1 MQDAISARRLRWAR
15 AVRIIPSHYPPIGL
29 FDEVADPD
37 YLEAV
42 FAVEALTNPRLRDE
56 AGDLSLVS
64 REDRISGPG
73 TTPIMA
79 AFTHPNPDGSRF
91 SPGTY
96 GVYYAARDTETAI
109 AETRFHRERL
119 MRYQDIGPQELHM
132 RAYTGAVD
140 ARLMDLRGLRARRP
154 ELHDPDSYAAS
165 QPFGEATRADK
176 GWGIVYESVR
186 HQGGFCVAIFRPPA
200 CRPVAQGAHYIY
212 YYDGRR
218 IERIAEL
225 REISP

>member
-1 MQDAISARRLRWAR
+1 MPGAAASIRADAVAPPTPVGFVVVPRYERGATTAPTPLRRAEAVQQLADNAFDGRGLPPDSPVFEEARREPAWISQQFFGLR
-15 AVRIIPSHYPPIGL
+15 
-29 FDEVADPD
+29 
-37 YLEAV
+37 
-42 FAVEALTNPRLRDE
+42 
-56 AGDLSLVS
+56 
-64 REDRISGPG
+64 
-73 TTPIMA
+73 
-79 AFTHPNPDGSRF
+79 
-91 SPGTY
+91 
-96 GVYYAARDTETAI
+96 
-109 AETRFHRERL
+109 
-119 MRYQDIGPQELHM
+119 
-132 RAYTGAVD
+132 
-140 ARLMDLRGLRARRP
+140 LRARRP